1 MSVNHRGSV
10 TLVSL
15 AFSERCCVANCI
27 NAFLEAGYRMAVAI
41 GFAGASEGK
50 EISMT
55 SGLKIGV
62 VGAGIVG
69 VSTAEWLRRDGH
81 DVILFDRLEPGSPDQ
96 TSYGNAGLLAR
107 TAVVPVSVPGLLRH
121 VPSMLFD
128 EDGPLFMRWSY
139 LPKLLPWLVPFLRN
153 GREERVREIA
163 AALDTILG
171 DSVDQ
176 HVALSHG
183 TAAADYIETGNY
195 AYIYKDRAGFE
206 KDAFGFSIRR
216 DLGAEWEE
224 WDRAALLEQDPHLS
238 EDAGFAVALKDHGW
252 IRDPGAYTRALLD
265 AFRKGGGI
273 FRLGEVSDISPG
285 AERPAV
291 IVDGETAHFDHIVVA
306 SGVWSRR
313 MAERLG
319 HKVPLEAERGYH
331 VVLKNPSHMPPIPYM
346 MADAKFAV
354 TPMDGGLRCAG
365 LVEFG
370 GIDAPASDA
379 PLKIFERR
387 IRRIYPSLT
396 WEGTESWMGRRP
408 STPDSLPLIGPS
420 GKAAGVWFAFGAQ
433 HVGLTSGPKTGRLIA
448 DMIAGRTPNMDM
460 TPFATDRFD
469 RA

>member
-1 MSVNHRGSV
+1 
-10 TLVSL
+10 
-15 AFSERCCVANCI
+15 
-27 NAFLEAGYRMAVAI
+27 
-41 GFAGASEGK
+41 
-50 EISMT
+50 MT
-55 SGLKIGV
+55 SGLNIGV

-81 DVILFDRLEPGSPDQ
+81 NVTLFDRVKPGSTEQ

-107 TAVVPVSVPGLLRH
+107 TAVIPASVPGILRH

-128 EDGPLFMRWSY
+128 KDGPLFLKWSY
-139 LPKLLPWLVPFLRN
+139 LPKLMPWLIPFLRN
-153 GREERVREIA
+153 GRESRVREIA

-176 HVALSHG
+176 HFALAKG
-183 TAAADYIETGNY
+183 TAAETLIETGNY
-195 AYIYKDRAGFE
+195 AYIYKDRKGFE
-206 KDAFGFSIRR
+206 KDAFGFAIRR
-216 DLGAEWEE
+216 EHGAEWEE
-224 WDRAALLEQDPHLS
+224 WDRDALLEQDPNLS

-252 IRDPGAYTRALLD
+252 IRDPGAYTAALLD
-265 AFRKGGGI
+265 AFRAGGGV
-273 FRLGEVSDISPG
+273 FRLGEVSDIAPG
-285 AERPAV
+285 AERPLITAG
-291 IVDGETAHFDHIVVA
+291 GETIAFDHIVVA

-331 VVLKNPSHMPPIPYM
+331 MMFKNPSHKPSIPYM

-365 LVEFG
+365 LIEFG

-379 PLKIFERR
+379 PLEIFERR
-387 IRRIYPSLT
+387 IKRIYPSLT
-396 WEGTESWMGRRP
+396 WDSTESWMGRRP
-408 STPDSLPLIGPS
+408 STPDSLPLIGHS
-420 GKAAGVWFAFGAQ
+420 TKAKGVWFAFGAQ
-433 HVGLTSGPKTGRLIA
+433 HVGLTSGPKTGRLVA